1 MNTTTFFEKR
11 ECQKDWYEN
20 LITNSIDKQDSLR
33 ISEYLTVSFRFSF
46 FRNEMKIIRRKSFL
60 LSCAISIMYTSGV
73 VAAFI
78 SLVTLAFSGRLLTP
92 FTVFTLLS
100 LINVLRNSVL
110 RSIGEGTHFVYE
122 AYVSFDRI
130 QKFLLLPELQSL
142 TSEKEATNVGKDSL
156 YEKKRFGKVAVD
168 ISDGLACFDE
178 YIKRSCIITKF
189 VKIQDDRN
197 YPLGLSNLGMY
208 QTIIRGSSQSNT
220 KGGIKL
226 TSVTCQIN
234 GDDKVPVKSISF
246 EAKDKTLT
254 VITGPVGSG
263 KSSLL
268 SVIAGEIPVIE
279 GTIDCCDTIAY
290 VPQIPWVFSGTLRE
304 NVLFGLPFNY
314 DKYIRAIRAC
324 GLEEDIQRFPD
335 RDQVVIGERGDT
347 LSGGQKTRISLA
359 RAVYAD
365 CGIYLLDSPLAAV
378 DANVGDLIFKR
389 CILGLLSDKVRL
401 MVSHK
406 NYHMNLADQVIVM
419 DNGSLVAKGTVLEL
433 NGNEALAETLET
445 RHVTEDKKSQEMLL
459 VEEQIS
465 SKEKTSENSPIRS
478 MEITEEDR
486 ETGAVSFKLYW
497 DYLRTGVHPFIL
509 AALIVMFL
517 VCQGNA
523 ND

>member
-1 MNTTTFFEKR
+1 M
-11 ECQKDWYEN
+11 Q
-20 LITNSIDKQDSLR
+20 
-33 ISEYLTVSFRFSF
+33 VP
-46 FRNEMKIIRRKSFL
+46 
-60 LSCAISIMYTSGV
+60 
-73 VAAFI
+73 
-78 SLVTLAFSGRLLTP
+78 VT
-92 FTVFTLLS
+92 
-100 LINVLRNSVL
+100 
-110 RSIGEGTHFVYE
+110 
-122 AYVSFDRI
+122 
-130 QKFLLLPELQSL
+130 
-142 TSEKEATNVGKDSL
+142 
-156 YEKKRFGKVAVD
+156 
-168 ISDGLACFDE
+168 C
-178 YIKRSCIITKF
+178 
-189 VKIQDDRN
+189 
-197 YPLGLSNLGMY
+197 
-208 QTIIRGSSQSNT
+208 
-220 KGGIKL
+220 IKL
-226 TSVTCQIN
+226 TNVTCQIN

-365 CGIYLLDSPLAAV
+365 CSIYLLDNPLAAV
-378 DANVGDLIFKR
+378 DANVGDFIFKH

-406 NYHMNLADQVIVM
+406 ESHMNLADQVIVL

-433 NGNEALAETLET
+433 NGNEALADTLET
-445 RHVTEDKKSQEMLL
+445 RHVTEDKKVQEMLL
-459 VEEQIS
+459 LEEQIRS
-465 SKEKTSENSPIRS
+465 SKEKTSENSLIRS

-486 ETGAVSFKLYW
+486 VTGAVSFKLYW
-497 DYLRTGVHPFIL
+497 NYLRAGVHPFIL
-509 AALIVMFL
+509 AALIIMFL
-517 VCQGNA
+517 VCQGNFY
-523 ND
+523 D

>member
-1 MNTTTFFEKR
+1 
-11 ECQKDWYEN
+11 
-20 LITNSIDKQDSLR
+20 
-33 ISEYLTVSFRFSF
+33 
-46 FRNEMKIIRRKSFL
+46 MKIIRRKSFL

-78 SLVTLAFSGRLLTP
+78 SLVTLAFTGRLLTP

-110 RSIGEGTHFVYE
+110 RSIGEGTYFVYE

-130 QKFLLLPELQSL
+130 QKFLLLPDLQCV
-142 TSEKEATNVGKDSL
+142 TSEKEATYVGKGSL

-178 YIKRSCIITKF
+178 YIKTSCIITKF

-197 YPLGLSNLGMY
+197 GYYPLGLSNLGLY
-208 QTIIRGSSQSNT
+208 QTIIKGNSQSNT
-220 KGGIKL
+220 KGCIKL
-226 TSVTCQIN
+226 TNVTCQIN

-365 CGIYLLDSPLAAV
+365 CGIYLLDNPLAAV
-378 DANVGDLIFKR
+378 DANVGDFIFKR

-406 NYHMNLADQVIVM
+406 ESHMNLADQVIVL

-433 NGNEALAETLET
+433 NGNEALADTLET
-445 RHVTEDKKSQEMLL
+445 RHVTEDKKVQEMLL
-459 VEEQIS
+459 LEEQIRS
-465 SKEKTSENSPIRS
+465 SKEKTSENSLIRS

-486 ETGAVSFKLYW
+486 VTGAVSFKLYW
-497 DYLRTGVHPFIL
+497 NYLRAGVHPFIL
-509 AALIVMFL
+509 AALIIMFL
-517 VCQGNA
+517 VCQGNCY
-523 ND
+523 D